1 VAEKQPEQ
9 EKEPDKLKP
18 KPADSPAVAAAREK
32 AKRSGL
38 LAFSDGFTDLMDNA
52 ADAKLGKQA
61 RVTSAGADTGAKR
74 TERSLITS
82 GVTRGSGGI
91 NTAALSRDVAG
102 AGLGEGVR
110 GTSRVTG
117 FIGGAEFGDADR
129 PLSDSIRGSRTD
141 EEIQVV
147 FDRNKS
153 ALYSIYQR
161 ALRNDPTLKGK
172 VVLKITIAPS
182 GAVVAASVVSS
193 DLNDSELE
201 RKIAA
206 RVKLFDFGVKDVDE
220 ITINYPI
227 DFLPA

>member
-1 VAEKQPEQ
+1 
-9 EKEPDKLKP
+9 
-18 KPADSPAVAAAREK
+18 
-32 AKRSGL
+32 
-38 LAFSDGFTDLMDNA
+38 
-52 ADAKLGKQA
+52 
-61 RVTSAGADTGAKR
+61 
-74 TERSLITS
+74 
-82 GVTRGSGGI
+82 
-91 NTAALSRDVAG
+91 VAG

-117 FIGGAEFGDADR
+117 YIGGAEFGDADR
-129 PLSDSIRGSRTD
+129 PLSDSARSSRTD

-147 FDRNKS
+147 FDRNKA

-182 GAVVAASVVSS
+182 GQVVAASVESS
-193 DLNDSELE
+193 DLKDPDLE

-206 RVKLFDFGVKDVDE
+206 RVKLFDFGAKDVDQ
-220 ITINYPI
+220 ITITYPI